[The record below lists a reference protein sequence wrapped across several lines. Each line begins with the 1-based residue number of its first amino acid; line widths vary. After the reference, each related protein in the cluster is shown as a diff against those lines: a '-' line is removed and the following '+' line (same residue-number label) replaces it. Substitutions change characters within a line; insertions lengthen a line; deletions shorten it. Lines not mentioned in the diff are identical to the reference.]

1 MRLEA
6 GWLAAHVLVC
16 LMGGR
21 WGGDAEI
28 SQRVCSVLLLLPQ
41 AGMSGFMD
49 TNGRGKWD
57 FEAGG
62 SPRAPVDAH
71 LRGRGG
77 DGGRSGG
84 VGGRQAGAVPKQKQS
99 CLLEESVFLLWN
111 PTQTGGQSHLTR
123 DRSGAFRGLARRAT
137 LGENGHLPERRPRGT
152 GGSSRELVNGVN
164 QGSALTPGCGASGR
178 GSLRRLPWALV
189 SSSVR
194 WGINSTWVTGF
205 MQNA

>member
-1 MRLEA
+1 M
-6 GWLAAHVLVC
+6 
-16 LMGGR
+16 
-21 WGGDAEI
+21 
-28 SQRVCSVLLLLPQ
+28 
-41 AGMSGFMD
+41 
-49 TNGRGKWD
+49 
-57 FEAGG
+57 
-62 SPRAPVDAH
+62 
-71 LRGRGG
+71 
-77 DGGRSGG
+77 
-84 VGGRQAGAVPKQKQS
+84 GGRQAGAVPKQKQS

-205 MQNA
+205 YAKCLDQGLGARSEDLLHEQTVYLETEEREGTCWFLLQNNRMFII